1 MNRTLLALA
10 VTAAL
15 AVPMTAQ
22 AAPTVYGLL
31 NLSVDMVDVDNE
43 AVEKLVIRT
52 SPPSST
58 INYLNAAECTDFFLA
73 FQPKYRF

>member
-1 MNRTLLALA
+1 MSASMASPR
-10 VTAAL
+10 
-15 AVPMTAQ
+15 
-22 AAPTVYGLL
+22 
-31 NLSVDMVDVDNE
+31 SSNE

-58 INYLNAAECTDFFLA
+58 INYLNADECTDFFLA